1 MKLISKNKI
10 DKFKNSDV
18 VAFFLTEEYKDEIDN
33 QIPSELSFIKD
44 KIDLSFFNGKP
55 TDTLFIPLNNEPSII
70 IIGIGKKD
78 KTTKKSLRNLSSNIT
93 FICRKNKI
101 KTINVLL
108 PYIEEI
114 DELEILYSIAEG
126 LSLSNYDFNKY
137 KTEKNKSIP
146 LLESAIF
153 YSDKKNDVLKILK
166 KINIISENIFL
177 CRDMI
182 NESSEICNPLS
193 IAKDAMKLEK
203 MPGITCDIL
212 GEKELRK
219 LKMGLLLA
227 VSRGS
232 KYSPQLVILKYKGD
246 PLNKRSFA
254 LVGKGITFDS
264 GGMNLKP
271 SGHISDMRS
280 DMAGAAT
287 SIFTLKAAA
296 ELKLKKNIIAVIPLC
311 ENMIGNNSYKPGDV
325 FTAYNGKTVE
335 IGNTDAEGRLI
346 LADALSYTE
355 KNLKPNYIVDIAT
368 LTGACLVCFGEI
380 IAGLLSNN
388 DTLAECLYEAG
399 EDTDDRVWRLPL
411 HEEYDEDIKSDIADI
426 NNISS
431 GRNAGTIIGAVFL
444 KNFIK
449 DTSWAHLDIA
459 GTSWYSKQRG
469 YKPKHATG
477 YGIRLILNAI
487 MNL

>member
-1 MKLISKNKI
+1 
-10 DKFKNSDV
+10 
-18 VAFFLTEEYKDEIDN
+18 
-33 QIPSELSFIKD
+33 
-44 KIDLSFFNGKP
+44 
-55 TDTLFIPLNNEPSII
+55 
-70 IIGIGKKD
+70 
-78 KTTKKSLRNLSSNIT
+78 
-93 FICRKNKI
+93 
-101 KTINVLL
+101 
-108 PYIEEI
+108 
-114 DELEILYSIAEG
+114 
-126 LSLSNYDFNKY
+126 
-137 KTEKNKSIP
+137 
-146 LLESAIF
+146 
-153 YSDKKNDVLKILK
+153 
-166 KINIISENIFL
+166 
-177 CRDMI
+177 
-182 NESSEICNPLS
+182 
-193 IAKDAMKLEK
+193 
-203 MPGITCDIL
+203 
-212 GEKELRK
+212 LRK